1 MLITIDIKLPHNM
14 CGAFARCV
22 LSVCT
27 LFEKGKT
34 PS

>member
-1 MLITIDIKLPHNM
+1 MLIRTKPSHNM

-22 LSVCT
+22 LSVRT